1 MAYTRRRSHSASL
14 IALALLL
21 AFFPITLVRC
31 SSMAAS
37 FRRDVILNS
46 NNQLPQKI
54 DPLEAFEEDIN
65 NELLVKAIPLKE
77 YEAMYNKFLDTGMS
91 RHNSNS
97 NNRMLQEENDDFY
110 AEYDGMYSFSGYSM
124 KYVKCQP
131 VQYFSE
137 DAISAGEH
145 SPMITQDIIILRLCP
160 YKSCTASLQ
169 YGCYYNYADYAISM
183 KDYLAILLKYRAKR
197 RDFVCTYCAA
207 CGVVYQGNAEEV
219 AAEGEGRRRLDEAQ
233 AGDDAAAAEEEVAE
247 EENVQQQDNAE
258 EQAGAGGYDCSV
270 VDSYC
275 YDYDNECG
283 NGEEDDPDG
292 YMDYD
297 GYLDYLTCTE
307 VRYNDH
313 AYFVRP
319 RCDGSKGSIKM
330 DVFYD
335 MYCVQYAGNDV
346 SIKSLGVGFREG
358 IFTEF
363 YNSTCIDCSKTD
375 AAPFYNTNSA
385 LCNKLHTT
393 SAKCTSDLLYNLFD
407 GEENDSTE
415 CSYIES
421 MRFGTYDESGKL
433 SSATNG
439 VTWTS
444 AEVSTSQ
451 KVMLS
456 IAIGFCFVLIIYSC
470 YLHHAMTN
478 LLIKSLSHRELL
490 PPSRHNRHSSRRSQ
504 KQLLSHNKNGDNSD
518 GSDDWEKPGLV

>member
-1 MAYTRRRSHSASL
+1 MVCPIQRV
-14 IALALLL
+14 ALQCSLLL
-21 AFFPITLVRC
+21 LLLPVVVRGTFI
-31 SSMAAS
+31 AAS
-37 FRRDVILNS
+37 FRRDVMGLVAR
-46 NNQLPQKI
+46 QPQKV
-54 DPLEAFEEDIN
+54 DPLDAFEEDIN
-65 NELLVKAIPLKE
+65 HELLEKAMPLKE
-77 YEAMYNKFLDTGMS
+77 YEAIYNKFMDTGSSTS
-91 RHNSNS
+91 RHPV
-97 NNRMLQEENDDFY
+97 NRLLQEDNDDFY

-183 KDYLAILLKYRAKR
+183 KDYLAVMLKYRAKR
-197 RDFVCTYCAA
+197 RDFVCAYCAA
-207 CGVVYQGNAEEV
+207 CGVVYQGDAVEE
-219 AAEGEGRRRLDEAQ
+219 ENQDGEGRRRRLDEAVAEEEEQ
-233 AGDDAAAAEEEVAE
+233 AAEEEVAE
-247 EENVQQQDNAE
+247 EENVQEDAE
-258 EQAGAGGYDCSV
+258 EQANDGGYDCSI

-283 NGEEDDPDG
+283 SGEDNPDE
-292 YMDYD
+292 MDYD
-297 GYLDYLTCTE
+297 GYLNYLSCTE
-307 VRYNDH
+307 VKYNDH

-335 MYCVQYAGNDV
+335 MYCVQYAGSDV

-375 AAPFYNTNSA
+375 TAPYYNTNSA
-385 LCNKLHTT
+385 LCNKLHST
-393 SAKCTSDLLYNLFD
+393 SAKCTQDLLYNLFD
-407 GEENDSTE
+407 GEEIDSTE

-421 MRFGTYDESGKL
+421 MRFGTYDEYGKL

-444 AEVSTSQ
+444 TEVSTSQ
-451 KVMLS
+451 KAMLS
-456 IAIGFCFVLIIYSC
+456 IAVALCFVFIVYAC

-504 KQLLSHNKNGDNSD
+504 KGLLNKNGENNSD

>member
-1 MAYTRRRSHSASL
+1 MAYPIRRSQKASV
-14 IALALLL
+14 ALALLL
-21 AFFPITLVRC
+21 TIQISLVR
-31 SSMAAS
+31 STSIAAS
-37 FRRDVILNS
+37 FRRDVILSS
-46 NNQLPQKI
+46 NNNIPQQI
-54 DPLEAFEEDIN
+54 NPLEAFEEDIN
-65 NELLVKAIPLKE
+65 NELLVKAIPLQE
-77 YEAMYNKFLDTGMS
+77 YEAMNNKFLDTGIS
-91 RHNSNS
+91 HNS
-97 NNRMLQEENDDFY
+97 RMLQEENDDFY

-169 YGCYYNYADYAISM
+169 YGCYYNYADYAISS
-183 KDYLAILLKYRAKR
+183 KDYLAIMLKYRAKR

-207 CGVVYQGNAEEV
+207 CGVVYKGD
-219 AAEGEGRRRLDEAQ
+219 AAAADEEGEGRRRLDEAQ
-233 AGDDAAAAEEEVAE
+233 AGDDAAVAEEEVAAE
-247 EENVQQQDNAE
+247 EENVQEENVD
-258 EQAGAGGYDCSV
+258 EQANAGGYDCSV

-283 NGEEDDPDG
+283 NGEDDPDG

-297 GYLDYLTCTE
+297 GYLNYLSCTE

-313 AYFVRP
+313 SYFVRP

-363 YNSTCIDCSKTD
+363 YNSTCIDCSKSD

-421 MRFGTYDESGKL
+421 MRFGTYDETGKL

-451 KVMLS
+451 NIMLS
-456 IAIGFCFVLIIYSC
+456 ISIALCLALIVYSC

-504 KQLLSHNKNGDNSD
+504 KQLLSHKDGVNNSD

>member
-1 MAYTRRRSHSASL
+1 MVYPIRRSQSASIVL
-14 IALALLL
+14 TLLL
-21 AFFPITLVRC
+21 VLPISLVRC
-31 SSMAAS
+31 ASINAS
-37 FRRDVILNS
+37 FRRDVIISS
-46 NNQLPQKI
+46 NNRPQENI
-54 DPLEAFEEDIN
+54 DPFEAFEEDIN
-65 NELLVKAIPLKE
+65 NELLIKSIPLKE
-77 YEAMYNKFLDTGMS
+77 YEDKYNKFMDTGMS
-91 RHNSNS
+91 HNN

-110 AEYDGMYSFSGYSM
+110 VEYDGMYSFSGYSM

-183 KDYLAILLKYRAKR
+183 KDYLAIMLKYRAKR

-207 CGVVYQGNAEEV
+207 CGVVYKGDAAADEEEAGDGDV
-219 AAEGEGRRRLDEAQ
+219 RRLDEAQ
-233 AGDDAAAAEEEVAE
+233 AEDAAAEEEVAAE
-247 EENVQQQDNAE
+247 EDNVQEEAADDN
-258 EQAGAGGYDCSV
+258 AGGYDCSV

-283 NGEEDDPDG
+283 NGEDDPDG

-297 GYLDYLTCTE
+297 GYLNYLSCTE

-313 AYFVRP
+313 SYFVRP

-330 DVFYD
+330 DAFYD

-375 AAPFYNTNSA
+375 AAPYYNTNSA

-444 AEVSTSQ
+444 AEVSSSQ
-451 KVMLS
+451 KIMLS
-456 IAIGFCFVLIIYSC
+456 IAVAFCFTFIIYAC

-490 PPSRHNRHSSRRSQ
+490 PPSRHSRHSSRRSQ
-504 KQLLSHNKNGDNSD
+504 KQLLSKNGNNSD